1 MVLIAWC
8 CITFSFLERAE
19 PVAALCVCVQHGQA
33 MDEDTPSAALS
44 HATTH
49 APGSLYAS
57 LQGYRWLAVLNTLP
71 RTPVYAVSRLPS
83 PKRRVE
89 T

>member
-1 MVLIAWC
+1 MSLIAWYC
-8 CITFSFLERAE
+8 VTFSSLERGE
-19 PVAALCVCVQHGQA
+19 PVAALCVRVQQGLA
-33 MDEDTPSAALS
+33 MREDTPSAAPS

-49 APGSLYAS
+49 APSSLYAS

-71 RTPVYAVSRLPS
+71 STPVYAVSRLPS
-83 PKRRVE
+83 LKRRVE